1 MPLVRSMMCW
11 RECMPRSPAKKK
23 REHAHG
29 VLELIQL
36 KSSREIELMAKGGAI
51 LAATLEYLTPHVQP
65 GISTGDLD
73 RMGDAFIR
81 ERGGIPSFLGQYGF
95 PRSLCISVNEE
106 IVHGIPSEQR
116 VLRDGDIVKLDCGVK
131 YEGLYTDSAIS
142 VPVGTL
148 KPEVTRLSDVTRRAL
163 HAGIAAAT
171 VDNHIGDIGAAVQA
185 VVETAGFA
193 VVKELVG
200 HGVGFAVHE
209 EPQIPNH
216 GKPKRGR
223 KLEPGL
229 VIAIEPM
236 VNLGSA
242 RTRTLADKWTVVSID
257 KSPSSHWEHTVAI
270 TEDGPMVLT
279 TTAGVPTRV

>member
-1 MPLVRSMMCW
+1 
-11 RECMPRSPAKKK
+11 MPRSPAKK

-29 VLELIQL
+29 VLEVIQL
-36 KSSREIELMAKGGAI
+36 KSPREIELMAKGGAI
-51 LAATLEYLTPHVQP
+51 LASTHEYLVPFVQP
-65 GISTGDLD
+65 GVSTGELD
-73 RMGDAFIR
+73 RLGDAFIR

-106 IVHGIPSEQR
+106 IVHGIPSEKR
-116 VLRDGDIVKLDCGVK
+116 ILRDGDIVKLDCGVK
-131 YEGLYTDSAIS
+131 YEGLYTDAAIS
-142 VPVGTL
+142 VPVGQL
-148 KPEVTRLSDVTRRAL
+148 APEVTRLSDVTRRAL
-163 HAGIAAAT
+163 MAGIAAAT
-171 VDNHIGDIGAAVQA
+171 VDNHIGDIGAAVQQ

-216 GKPKRGR
+216 GKAKRGR
-223 KLEPGL
+223 KLEVGL

-270 TEDGPMVLT
+270 TENGPMVLT
-279 TTAGVPTRV
+279 TTSGVPTRV

>member
-1 MPLVRSMMCW
+1 MS
-11 RECMPRSPAKKK
+11 RSPVK
-23 REHAHG
+23 RQHAHG
-29 VLELIQL
+29 ELEVIQL
-36 KSSREIELMAKGGAI
+36 KSPREIELLAQGGAI
-51 LAATLEYLTPHVQP
+51 LAATLEYLAPLVQP
-65 GISTGDLD
+65 GITTGELD
-73 RMGDAFIR
+73 RLGDAFVR
-81 ERGGIPSFLGQYGF
+81 ARGGVPSFLGQYGF

-106 IVHGIPSEQR
+106 IVHGIPSDAR
-116 VLRDGDIVKLDCGVK
+116 VLKEGDLVKLDCGVK

-142 VPVGTL
+142 VPVGKL
-148 KPEVTRLSDVTRRAL
+148 SPEVTRLSDVTRRAL
-163 HAGIAAAT
+163 MAGIAAAT
-171 VDNHIGDIGAAVQA
+171 VDNHIGDIGAAVQQ

-236 VNLGSA
+236 VNLGSPK
-242 RTRTLADKWTVVSID
+242 TRTLSDKWTVISSD

-279 TTAGVPTRV
+279 TLAGVPARV